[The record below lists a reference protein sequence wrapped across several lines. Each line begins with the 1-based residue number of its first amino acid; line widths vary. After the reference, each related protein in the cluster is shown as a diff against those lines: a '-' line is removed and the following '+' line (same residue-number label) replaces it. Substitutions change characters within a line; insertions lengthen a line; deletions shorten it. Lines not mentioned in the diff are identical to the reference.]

1 MRMNLSQ
8 LLGSFAISIALLIG
22 LEIVTS
28 TLLPA
33 FGWHEYRLTF
43 NVLFILFLAI
53 RLNSAGVSWMIL
65 GLQIIHSIFSVEG
78 WALGTLAGV
87 IVMISANYLKE
98 LLHLTTAIMT
108 MLTVQFFQIIWFLT
122 VTLII
127 CLKISNFEKF
137 GMILWSFIPGSLF
150 LSLISPLLF
159 WILEQIWRIP
169 NDNGPRGVE
178 I

>member
-1 MRMNLSQ
+1 MRMRFSQ
-8 LLGSFAISIALLIG
+8 LLISFAVTMALLTG

-28 TLLPA
+28 TILPA
-33 FGWHEYRLTF
+33 IGWNDYRLTF
-43 NVLFILFLAI
+43 NVLIILFLAI
-53 RLNSAGVSWMIL
+53 RLHSAAVPWMIM
-65 GLQIIHSIFSVEG
+65 GLQMVHSIFSIEG
-78 WALGTLAGV
+78 WALGTLAGL

-108 MLTVQFFQIIWFLT
+108 MITVQLFQMIWYIT

-137 GMILWSFIPGSLF
+137 GMIIWSFIPGSIL
-150 LSLISPLLF
+150 LSLISPILF
-159 WILEQIWRIP
+159 WILEQIWRVP
-169 NDNGPRGVE
+169 SDSGHRGVE